1 MSRRLAAPSRL
12 TPSGLSLDMPQ
23 SLRTGACLAKR
34 LRVLAQ
40 PWNGR
45 AAPWGS
51 T

>member
-1 MSRRLAAPSRL
+1 MSRRLAAP
-12 TPSGLSLDMPQ
+12 
-23 SLRTGACLAKR
+23 CLAKR